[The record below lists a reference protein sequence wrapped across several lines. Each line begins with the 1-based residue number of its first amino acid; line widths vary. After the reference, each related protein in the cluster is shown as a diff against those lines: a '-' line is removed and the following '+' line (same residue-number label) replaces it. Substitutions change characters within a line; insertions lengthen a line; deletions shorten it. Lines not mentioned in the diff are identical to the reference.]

1 MIKNLLIIFITCSS
15 FISND
20 TKTTHNCTATWYD
33 TTPHPIVNREH
44 STAAISR
51 NLIES
56 LGIKIGNKNNNKQ
69 GTLLVVTNLSNNKT
83 DTVEATDKCAAGP
96 NHIDLS
102 KKSFGKIANHKQG
115 KIKVTIKKLK

>member
-1 MIKNLLIIFITCSS
+1 MIKNLLVILITCSS
-15 FISND
+15 FVSND
-20 TKTTHNCTATWYD
+20 TKNTHNCTATWYD

-44 STAAISR
+44 STAAISK

-56 LGIKIGNKNNNKQ
+56 LGIKIGNKSKNKQ

-102 KKSFGKIANHKQG
+102 KKAFGKLANHKQG

>member
-1 MIKNLLIIFITCSS
+1 MVKNLLIIFITCSS
-15 FISND
+15 FIGND

>member
-1 MIKNLLIIFITCSS
+1 MIKRLLVILVTCSS
-15 FISND
+15 FVSHD
-20 TKTTHNCTATWYD
+20 AKKTHDCTATWYD
-33 TTPHPIVNREH
+33 TTPHPIVRREH

-56 LGIKIGNKNNNKQ
+56 LGIKIGNKNNNQK

-102 KKSFGKIANHKQG
+102 KKAFGKIANTKQG

>member
-1 MIKNLLIIFITCSS
+1 MIKNLLVILITCSS
-15 FISND
+15 FVSND
-20 TKTTHNCTATWYD
+20 VKNTHDCTATWYD
-33 TTPHPIVNREH
+33 TTPHPIVRREH
-44 STAAISR
+44 STAAISK

-56 LGIKIGNKNNNKQ
+56 LGIKIGNKNTNQK